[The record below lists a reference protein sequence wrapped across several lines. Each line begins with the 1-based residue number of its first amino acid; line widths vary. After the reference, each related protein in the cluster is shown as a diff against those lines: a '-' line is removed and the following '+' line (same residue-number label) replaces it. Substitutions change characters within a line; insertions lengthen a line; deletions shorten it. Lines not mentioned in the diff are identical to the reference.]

1 MDSFVLWTKSSRKQ
15 KQGKT
20 LQREKKKNRTHNNTF
35 ILLELRMKLGKYVDW
50 MKSKIVPFYNYL
62 PWVSIA

>member
-1 MDSFVLWTKSSRKQ
+1 MDSFVLGTKSSRKQ

-35 ILLELRMKLGKYVDW
+35 ILLELRMKLGKYVD
-50 MKSKIVPFYNYL
+50 
-62 PWVSIA
+62 